1 MAKKS
6 TPPIGL
12 PLFVIDAGNAFVKWT
27 TGDME
32 GLFVHK
38 VAMLTPDEYEE
49 GLKRYGKTAALDFVE
64 IDGNSYAV
72 GTTADIANVQHRT
85 GAPKYQRDY
94 YGVLLANAIARAF
107 IHNPDALSNGIRVM
121 ASHASRDYEYRDE
134 LINSI
139 KGRWQFQC
147 GGRAFAFNVKEV
159 ETYEEPFGGYARA
172 AFQKDKRGQWVAPL
186 YGLSVGIID
195 IGGGT
200 CGTLAVNE
208 DGIVQYGM
216 AHSGGQGINSA
227 VARLKSLLKKDY
239 QQFFQKGADIPEDR
253 LRAALAQGVYVGGG
267 KRIPCEQQAELALNP
282 LLNEVKTMYGDKLGG
297 GLAIDVLVLTGGG
310 NAILWEKVRD
320 LTEHGNVILA
330 EPHSDQLQFS
340 NVRGAYTFRRVL
352 EEAM

>member
-1 MAKKS
+1 MAKKV

-38 VAMLTPDEYEE
+38 VAMLTPHEYDE

-72 GTTADIANVQHRT
+72 GATADIANVQHRT

-147 GGRAFAFNVKEV
+147 GGRAFSFSVKEV
-159 ETYEEPFGGYARA
+159 ETYEEPFGGYARL
-172 AFQKDKRGQWVAPL
+172 AFVKNKRGQWTSPL
-186 YGLSVGIID
+186 HGAEVGIID

-200 CGTLAVNE
+200 CGTLRVNE
-208 DGIVQYGM
+208 NGNVQYGQ
-216 AHSGGQGINSA
+216 AKSGGQGMNQ
-227 VARLKSLLKKDY
+227 VTERMRSLLKQRYSDL
-239 QQFFQKGADIPEDR
+239 FQTGAEIPDDR
-253 LRAALAQGVYVGGG
+253 IRRAIATGIYRGGG
-267 KRIPCEQQAELALNP
+267 MELEVSSLVETACNP
-282 LLNEVKTMYGDKLGG
+282 LLNEVDTMFMSQLGG
-297 GLAIDVLVLTGGG
+297 RGATDVIALTGGG
-310 NAILWEKVRD
+310 NAVLFER
-320 LTEHGNVILA
+320 VIDRLGHKDMRLA
-330 EPHSDQLQFS
+330 DDVESLQFA
-340 NVRGAYTFRRVL
+340 NVRGARDFAEVL
-352 EEAM
+352 EEAL